1 MDIRVDCGRLNF
13 PHARSLD
20 GFLRSL
26 RRLHHDLGE
35 EYRLLVEE
43 GFEREQDPEGRP
55 WQALAPST
63 VRARKGQAHPILR
76 RSGHLSRT
84 HLRATE
90 QEAVVGSNL
99 PYAAIHQYGGE
110 VRREA
115 RRATLH
121 FRTYRRGRHR
131 GRTLFARAR
140 RATSSR
146 EVQMG
151 PVTVRIPARP
161 WLHGRDGS
169 VPRAWLQRLAAVA
182 ARQME
187 AALA

>member
-76 RSGHLSRT
+76 RSGRLSRT

-99 PYAAIHQYGGE
+99 PYAAIHQYGGAI
-110 VRREA
+110 RR
-115 RRATLH
+115 RR
-121 FRTYRRGRHR
+121 
-131 GRTLFARAR
+131 RAR
-140 RATSSR
+140 RATFSR

>member
-35 EYRLLVEE
+35 EYRLLVQL

-76 RSGHLSRT
+76 RSGRLSRT

-99 PYAAIHQYGGE
+99 PYAAIHQYGGAI
-110 VRREA
+110 RR
-115 RRATLH
+115 RR
-121 FRTYRRGRHR
+121 
-131 GRTLFARAR
+131 RAR
-140 RATSSR
+140 RATFSR

>member
-13 PHARSLD
+13 PRARSLN

-26 RRLHHDLGE
+26 RRLHLELGRT
-35 EYRLLVEE
+35 YQLLVEE

-76 RSGHLSRT
+76 RSGHLSQT

-99 PYAAIHQYGGE
+99 PYAAIHQYGGAI
-110 VRREA
+110 RR
-115 RRATLH
+115 
-121 FRTYRRGRHR
+121 RH
-131 GRTLFARAR
+131 RAR